1 MLHTTVVKLHIA
13 SETSTCY
20 RVFLW
25 SSVYIKHGMQA
36 ALPLRWTTATVN
48 VRRTWTQHSQSLRSV
63 LCLWTR
69 SYSRLQS
76 CTSHNS
82 YMHDFHPKIFSKGIL
97 FSFLVT
103 NVSMHSF
110 TQFCRLT
117 FADTLHVNYH
127 LGLLLTGAVSMA
139 RGGLNA
145 NKHTTDYNKQQKRS
159 T

>member
-1 MLHTTVVKLHIA
+1 
-13 SETSTCY
+13 
-20 RVFLW
+20 
-25 SSVYIKHGMQA
+25 
-36 ALPLRWTTATVN
+36 
-48 VRRTWTQHSQSLRSV
+48 
-63 LCLWTR
+63 
-69 SYSRLQS
+69 
-76 CTSHNS
+76 
-82 YMHDFHPKIFSKGIL
+82 MHDFHPKIFSKGIL